1 MKKKFL
7 AMVMVGAMALSMA
20 ACGGSS
26 SSSSSAASSASK
38 STSSESA
45 VEESSASSASESSE
59 AEESTAELPKLA
71 KEDIHVGAVFA
82 VAYQE
87 EGFAYALEQ
96 GFKALE
102 DEGYK
107 VDYAYEVP
115 ESEDCETAI
124 KSLIAQGCNVIYAL
138 SYGYGEYVANV
149 AEEYPD
155 VYFNHYSGSINADNL
170 ATFFP
175 KNFQSEYLCGIIAGM
190 RTETNNI
197 GYLASYPIP
206 ECVRMIDAFTLGAK
220 SVNPDVTVNVKWTG
234 SWFDPA
240 TETATSKELVN
251 SGCDVVIA
259 YLDSLNAAIAADSL
273 GAWNFGYATSGYD
286 QLPNTYLS
294 NPACDWQTFFKND
307 IQRIIDG
314 KWTGTNQWLGM
325 ADGLVSLGEVYNAA
339 EGTEEKVEE
348 AEKGFKDGSL
358 DIWQGEIKDN
368 EGNVVV
374 KEGETMTD
382 EQLLSLDFFVE
393 GVNGTME

>member
-1 MKKKFL
+1 M
-7 AMVMVGAMALSMA
+7 
-20 ACGGSS
+20 
-26 SSSSSAASSASK
+26 
-38 STSSESA
+38 
-45 VEESSASSASESSE
+45 
-59 AEESTAELPKLA
+59 
-71 KEDIHVGAVFA
+71 
-82 VAYQE
+82 
-87 EGFAYALEQ
+87 
-96 GFKALE
+96 
-102 DEGYK
+102 
-107 VDYAYEVP
+107 
-115 ESEDCETAI
+115 
-124 KSLIAQGCNVIYAL
+124 
-138 SYGYGEYVANV
+138 
-149 AEEYPD
+149 
-155 VYFNHYSGSINADNL
+155 
-170 ATFFP
+170 
-175 KNFQSEYLCGIIAGM
+175 
-190 RTETNNI
+190 
-197 GYLASYPIP
+197 
-206 ECVRMIDAFTLGAK
+206 
-220 SVNPDVTVNVKWTG
+220 
-234 SWFDPA
+234 
-240 TETATSKELVN
+240 
-251 SGCDVVIA
+251 IA

-325 ADGLVSLGEVYNAA
+325 ADGLVSLGEIHNAA